1 MYKQPQ
7 DVEINELIIISRDFR
22 DIHSFV
28 ADLINNVI
36 KWKHFPCSWWRH
48 QMETFSRY
56 WPFVQGIHWSPVNS
70 PHKNQWRGA
79 LIFSLI
85 CTWINGWAIDREAGD
100 LRRYRTN
107 FDVPVMYWP
116 FVLGIHRWP
125 VNSQCKCQWHEALV
139 FSLICAW
146 ISGWVNNREAGD
158 LRHHRAQYDV
168 TVMILFFNSFIYQN
182 QLITIFS
189 NILS

>member
-182 QLITIFS
+182 QLLTIFS

>member
-7 DVEINELIIISRDFR
+7 DVEINELMIISRDFR

-56 WPFVQGIHWSPVNS
+56 WPFVQGIHRSPVNS
-70 PHKNQWRGA
+70 PHKNQWYFFDIFFDLHMNKRLSNRSWGWWFETLSHQFWRPCNVLALCAGNSPVTGEFPVQMPVTRG
-79 LIFSLI
+79 F
-85 CTWINGWAIDREAGD
+85 GVFFD
-100 LRRYRTN
+100 LRMDKRLSKQS
-107 FDVPVMYWP
+107 W
-116 FVLGIHRWP
+116 
-125 VNSQCKCQWHEALV
+125 
-139 FSLICAW
+139 
-146 ISGWVNNREAGD
+146 GWWFETPSRSIW
-158 LRHHRAQYDV
+158 RHCND
-168 TVMILFFNSFIYQN
+168 TFFNSFIYQN

>member
-7 DVEINELIIISRDFR
+7 DAEINELIIISRDFR

-168 TVMILFFNSFIYQN
+168 TAMILFFNSFIYQN

>member
-7 DVEINELIIISRDFR
+7 DVEINELMIISRDFR

-36 KWKHFPCSWWRH
+36 KWKHFPCSWWHH

-56 WPFVQGIHWSPVNS
+56 WPFVQGIHRSPVNS
-70 PHKNQWRGA
+70 PHKNQWCGA

-85 CTWINGWAIDREAGD
+85 CTCINGWAIDREAGD

-116 FVLGIHRWP
+116 FVLGIHRSP

-139 FSLICAW
+139 FSLICAL